1 MEKSSALRTGRIHQ
15 SWHDQ
20 VFDIVNIIIMVALFI
35 IFVWPLLFVF
45 SASFSDPNAVWNGKM
60 WGIPVGF
67 NVECYKTILK
77 YRNIWIG
84 YGNTI
89 LYTVLGTVI
98 NLVMTVCAA
107 YPLSRKDF
115 VPRNFLMGMFV
126 FTMYF
131 GGGLIPTY
139 LVVQKLGLLDTVW
152 AMVIPG
158 AVSIYNVI
166 VTRTYFQSSIPE
178 VLQEVAELD
187 GANSAQYLI
196 YIVLPLSAPIIA
208 VMALY
213 YGVGHWN
220 SYFDALIYLQ
230 DMNKYPLQMFL
241 RDILI
246 QNKVDLN
253 MMGLDTT
260 QAEAKQKL
268 AQTIKYGVMIV
279 ASVPVLCFYPFVQKY
294 FVKGVMIGA
303 IKG

>member
-1 MEKSSALRTGRIHQ
+1 MTKGTLKAAKIHQ
-15 SWHDQ
+15 SWHDN
-20 VFDIVNIIIMVALFI
+20 VFDIINIIMMAILFI
-35 IFVWPLLFVF
+35 LFLWPLLFVL
-45 SASFSDPNAVWNGKM
+45 SASFSDPNAVWNGEM
-60 WGIPVGF
+60 WLVPVGF
-67 NVECYKTILK
+67 NVECYKEILHYK
-77 YRNIWIG
+77 NIWIG

-89 LYTVLGTVI
+89 LYTVLGTIV
-98 NLVMTVCAA
+98 NLIMTVCAA

-115 VPRNFLMGMFV
+115 ALRNFFTGMFV

-139 LVVQKLGLLDTVW
+139 LVVQKLGLLNTVW

-158 AVSIYNVI
+158 AVSIFNVI
-166 VTRTYFQSSIPE
+166 ITRTYFQSSIPE
-178 VLQEVAELD
+178 SLQEAAELD
-187 GANSAQYLI
+187 GANSAQFLI
-196 YIVLPLSAPIIA
+196 YVVLPLSTPILA

-230 DMNKYPLQMFL
+230 DTEKYPLQMFL

-253 MMGLDTT
+253 MMGLDTA
-260 QAEAKQKL
+260 QAEAKQRL